1 MADAFDFTDLFREIE
16 AGIADVMS
24 SGHARTVLSEVMA
37 LVAQS
42 NVYGAYSPT
51 MYHRRHTM
59 DNPESYRV
67 DASGLTITVENTRTE
82 PYVFDIVESGTGYTW
97 DRSEIYRMQPFPRP
111 YTQQAIDRFTD
122 EWLIPEIERQVFQR

>member
-1 MADAFDFTDLFREIE
+1 MADAFDFTDLFHEIE

-37 LVAQS
+37 LTAQS

-97 DRSEIYRMQPFPRP
+97 DKSEIYRMQPFPRP
-111 YTQQAIDRFTD
+111 YTQQAIDQFTD
-122 EWLIPEIERQVFQR
+122 EWLLPEIERQVFQR

>member
-37 LVAQS
+37 LAAQS

-97 DRSEIYRMQPFPRP
+97 EKSEIYRMQPFPRP
-111 YTQQAIDRFTD
+111 YTQHAIDQFTD
-122 EWLIPEIERQVFQR
+122 EWLLPEIERQVFQR

>member
-1 MADAFDFTDLFREIE
+1 MADAFDFTDLFHEIE
-16 AGIADVMS
+16 AGISDVMS

-37 LVAQS
+37 LAAQS

-51 MYHRRHTM
+51 MYTRRHTM

-97 DRSEIYRMQPFPRP
+97 DKSEIYRMQPFPRP
-111 YTQQAIDRFTD
+111 YTQQAIDQFTD
-122 EWLIPEIERQVFQR
+122 EWLLPEIERQVFQR